1 MKDDNKSNNNE
12 TSITSSPKNYKYSLI
27 LKNNEIESLKK
38 EKQKN
43 IHYINSLEL
52 ELYNLKKLV
61 KKNFQLEVKLKES
74 EEKCSNFEKEIDS
87 LKKQILELKIKN
99 KEEKRELENSFDN
112 QLIKYKKSES
122 QKIISENKYQL
133 EKGELLNEIS
143 DLRKENSEMN
153 KKNDEM
159 MKKHTII
166 NQIKI
171 SNLKQ
176 KLMSNLNETQNKL
189 KELNLEYTDEATKL
203 TLLQNHQLLI
213 QLEYQSH
220 LIEEMN
226 SKNKIL
232 NDKIFALERDIEIH
246 KQVEINLAEKNKKL
260 NEEINK
266 TNLIKNT
273 DNNYVINEYSFENN
287 FRNVNT
293 SNNTNSNSNSNSSRY
308 HLNYIKLQ
316 KSVRDLEKKLRI
328 KQNEFSELKDN
339 YDLIENNLK
348 NYEKKYNGL
357 FNYFEE
363 CLNLFFNDEDLK
375 NNKEIYINIDSLKK
389 GDFTTLNKDEKY
401 STLIILMKY
410 LLPLINS
417 SKLNNEINSIGK
429 INNINLKFH
438 SMGKEKINNIKKI
451 EICKKILFNRIKNKK
466 FYGKNNST
474 GNIVNSYQNS
484 SFDYLPFINKIK
496 NE

>member
-12 TSITSSPKNYKYSLI
+12 ASITSSPKNYKYSII

-74 EEKCSNFEKEIDS
+74 EEKCSIFEKEIDS
-87 LKKQILELKIKN
+87 LKKQILELKVKN

-273 DNNYVINEYSFENN
+273 DNNYVSIEFCFENN
-287 FRNVNT
+287 FR
-293 SNNTNSNSNSNSSRY
+293 
-308 HLNYIKLQ
+308 KL
-316 KSVRDLEKKLRI
+316 
-328 KQNEFSELKDN
+328 
-339 YDLIENNLK
+339 LI
-348 NYEKKYNGL
+348 
-357 FNYFEE
+357 
-363 CLNLFFNDEDLK
+363 
-375 NNKEIYINIDSLKK
+375 
-389 GDFTTLNKDEKY
+389 T
-401 STLIILMKY
+401 
-410 LLPLINS
+410 
-417 SKLNNEINSIGK
+417 
-429 INNINLKFH
+429 
-438 SMGKEKINNIKKI
+438 
-451 EICKKILFNRIKNKK
+451 
-466 FYGKNNST
+466 
-474 GNIVNSYQNS
+474 
-484 SFDYLPFINKIK
+484 
-496 NE
+496 

>member
-12 TSITSSPKNYKYSLI
+12 ASITSSPKNYKYSII

-74 EEKCSNFEKEIDS
+74 EEKCSIFEKEIDS
-87 LKKQILELKIKN
+87 LKKQILELKVKN

-293 SNNTNSNSNSNSSRY
+293 SNNTNNNSNSNSSRY

-451 EICKKILFNRIKNKK
+451 DICKKILFNRIKNKK
-466 FYGKNNST
+466 LYGKNNST